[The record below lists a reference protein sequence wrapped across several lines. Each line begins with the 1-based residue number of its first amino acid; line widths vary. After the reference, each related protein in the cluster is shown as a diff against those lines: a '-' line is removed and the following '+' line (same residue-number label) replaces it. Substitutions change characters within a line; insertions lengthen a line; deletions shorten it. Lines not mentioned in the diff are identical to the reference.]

1 MNTTTAVLK
10 YATTHE
16 WVRPES
22 DHIVTVGI
30 SGFAQAQL
38 GDVVFLALPEPGR
51 LVKAGE
57 SVATIESVKTASDIH
72 SPLSG
77 EIIEVNTA
85 LTETPEAINDAPYSA
100 WLFRL
105 RASQAEAEMDDLLDE
120 TAYECLTEAA

>member
-1 MNTTTAVLK
+1 MNTTTLSLK

-16 WVRPES
+16 WARQES
-22 DHIVTVGI
+22 DQIVTVGI

-38 GDVVFLALPEPGR
+38 GDVVFLALPTPGR
-51 LVKAGE
+51 VVNAGE

-77 EIIEVNTA
+77 EITEVNTA
-85 LTETPEAINDAPYSA
+85 LTETPEAINEAPYAA

-105 RASQAEAEMDDLLDE
+105 RASHPAVEMDALLDE
-120 TAYECLTEAA
+120 AAYSRLTDEP